1 MELQTFL
8 FTLSIVS
15 SSESP
20 MMSSDDLTEGDGVST
35 IDEKLEVR
43 PKKFLEKKK
52 KKKTKLSMYEK
63 LTKFSYLE
71 YRLEDAQVE
80 YTESMKKFLKEQAI

>member
-43 PKKFLEKKK
+43 PKKFLEEKKK
-52 KKKTKLSMYEK
+52 KN
-63 LTKFSYLE
+63 
-71 YRLEDAQVE
+71 
-80 YTESMKKFLKEQAI
+80 

>member
-35 IDEKLEVR
+35 IDEKSKVR
-43 PKKFLEKKK
+43 LIKFLGKKE
-52 KKKTKLSMYEK
+52 T
-63 LTKFSYLE
+63 
-71 YRLEDAQVE
+71 
-80 YTESMKKFLKEQAI
+80 